1 MKHLNTKIIFSV
13 IIPTIKTNNYLLKC
27 LDKLCLQ
34 KFKNFELILISE
46 NILNIEKK
54 YNFNIK
60 KIYKKNILTPGKKRN
75 YAAKFANGEY
85 LAFIDDDAFPKVD
98 WLEKAYKFIK
108 KNSKKK
114 SFLLGGPG
122 ILPNNETFFSKLI
135 DLSFRSRVFG
145 SSRYRY
151 SSIKN
156 NLNTFD
162 DWPSVNMIVG
172 RKLFLKLKGF
182 DNNFWP
188 GEDSK
193 FCNRFIKNGGKII
206 YLHNMIVYHYRRS
219 SFLKHFSQIFKYA
232 FTRGTFFQNRDKN
245 SFKFSF
251 LLPSLFNLYIVIS
264 LVMLKI
270 VFFIPL
276 SILLIFIFCEFYFK
290 NLKILSSL
298 IVSFL
303 VLANLSIYGF
313 AFLLSFIFFGRK
325 VKLGR

>member
-1 MKHLNTKIIFSV
+1 MKQQNTKIIFSI
-13 IIPTIKTNNYLLKC
+13 IIPTIKINNYLLKC

-46 NILNIEKK
+46 NNLNLEKK
-54 YNFNIK
+54 YNYKIK
-60 KIYKKNILTPGKKRN
+60 KIYQKNTLKPGKKRN
-75 YAAKFANGEY
+75 YAAKFAKGEY

-98 WLEKAYKFIK
+98 WLEKAYNFIK
-108 KNSKKK
+108 KNSKKN

-172 RKLFLKLKGF
+172 RKSFLKLKGF

-193 FCNRFIKNGGKII
+193 FCNKFINKGGKII
-206 YLHNMIVYHYRRS
+206 YLYNMIVYHYRRS
-219 SFLKHFSQIFKYA
+219 SFLKHFNQIFKYA
-232 FTRGTFFQNRDKN
+232 FTRGTFFQNKDKN

-251 LLPSLFNLYIVIS
+251 LLPSMFNLYIIIS
-264 LVMLKI
+264 FIMLKI
-270 VFFIPL
+270 IFFIPL
-276 SILLIFIFCEFYFK
+276 LILLIFIFCENYFK
-290 NLKILSSL
+290 NKNIFSSL
-298 IVSFL
+298 IVSLL
-303 VLANLSIYGF
+303 VFANLSVYGF